1 MSAAPW
7 LWLLA
12 GPNGAGKST
21 YAPNLAAI
29 VEEVVGPDAIAQQ
42 LLPTAPEKA
51 TLTAGRPA
59 VARKR
64 ELLRERQSFAVE
76 TTLSGRS
83 HLRDVQQAK
92 SEGWNVGVIYIG
104 LASPALAIARVRERR
119 LAGGHDV
126 PPQDVRRRYDRSLR
140 NLAVACTIADLVVV
154 LDNSGRRP
162 MTRVLEVRRGVVL
175 FGHERLPKWLRPTL
189 EALRRPPV

>member
-1 MSAAPW
+1 MSESPW

-21 YAPNLAAI
+21 YAPNLTAI
-29 VEEVVGPDAIAQQ
+29 VEEVVGPDAVAHE
-42 LLPTAPEKA
+42 LLPTAPGKA
-51 TLTAGRPA
+51 ALEAGKQA
-59 VARKR
+59 VVRMR
-64 ELLRERQSFAVE
+64 QLLRARDSFAVE
-76 TTLSGRS
+76 TTLSGRL
-83 HLRDVQQAK
+83 HLRVAEQAK

-104 LASPALAIARVRERR
+104 LASPALAIARVRERK

-140 NLAVACTIADLVVV
+140 NLAAACTIADLVVV

-162 MTRVLEVRRGVVL
+162 MRRVLEARRGAVV
-175 FGHERLPKWLRPTL
+175 FVHQRLPKWLRPTL
-189 EALRRPPV
+189 EALRHSQR